1 VRNSRGPDDIVLD
14 PCGSG
19 STLIARERLG
29 RRARLVELDPAY
41 VDVII
46 QRWQALTGGSA
57 ALAPQDARG
66 SFEDPAERTE
76 NVMPA

>member
-1 VRNSRGPDDIVLD
+1 MISF
-14 PCGSG
+14 
-19 STLIARERLG
+19 STPLRIRFHADRPRRLG

-57 ALAPQDARG
+57 ALAQQDARG

>member
-1 VRNSRGPDDIVLD
+1 MISF
-14 PCGSG
+14 
-19 STLIARERLG
+19 STPWRIRFHADRPRRLG

-57 ALAPQDARG
+57 ALAQQDAR
-66 SFEDPAERTE
+66 SFEAVAAERTE
-76 NVMPA
+76 SVMPA